1 MKTKNRKPLE
11 LIMVMLIFILIA
23 VFISSCSGM
32 NQKNAYHAV
41 NKKEQIE
48 ESIAQNL
55 QRLTYEEVYIR
66 AIEPMNDVIVFN
78 GNYDQTVVN
87 GHFYDFNKAIS
98 EQERNEFI
106 LSEEKILNLLNE
118 SGWNTEE
125 IHFCI
130 QKDYPGRVDSENLTV
145 YCGMDHINDWE
156 LVVFTL
162 QVLNGD
168 YTNYGY
174 LYGTANNIA
183 RELEYVCD
191 DTYLDTVS
199 AIGTEIPTIE
209 NIKTYTEE
217 SGTLQILKEEP
228 DKATLVYP
236 LFQEKFSDIDTI
248 KSVKQLSALC
258 SLLVQNIPGG
268 EEKFLAV
275 LLEYQRTSEIGIP
288 ENTYEYTYG
297 GSECPLKIRTKY
309 YECFI
314 SKDYEED
321 IYVQLGYMETEWSK
335 DIEIMTETLEKI
347 DNETERIAKL
357 FSYEPSGYFPVYILS
372 NLSLGGTV
380 NSNYI
385 GEVNYNDLNPYG
397 EVTTI
402 WYLPLGYCKNIVF
415 HTIDQQEYQYAV
427 DYNMQWLLR
436 GMMDYETFEIF
447 SLPEMKYYWSE
458 DVIASY
464 EEILGKKVETAQDY
478 LDVLKADYAC
488 SHVQEY
494 ENGNFDAEAAISTWT
509 DNYIFTDSYMLTDY
523 LVRTYGEEQM
533 IEASMNP
540 SKVVSIL
547 GKNWNEILDDWEI
560 DLFEII
566 G

>member
-1 MKTKNRKPLE
+1 
-11 LIMVMLIFILIA
+11 
-23 VFISSCSGM
+23 
-32 NQKNAYHAV
+32 
-41 NKKEQIE
+41 
-48 ESIAQNL
+48 
-55 QRLTYEEVYIR
+55 
-66 AIEPMNDVIVFN
+66 
-78 GNYDQTVVN
+78 
-87 GHFYDFNKAIS
+87 
-98 EQERNEFI
+98 
-106 LSEEKILNLLNE
+106 
-118 SGWNTEE
+118 
-125 IHFCI
+125 
-130 QKDYPGRVDSENLTV
+130 
-145 YCGMDHINDWE
+145 
-156 LVVFTL
+156 
-162 QVLNGD
+162 
-168 YTNYGY
+168 
-174 LYGTANNIA
+174 
-183 RELEYVCD
+183 
-191 DTYLDTVS
+191 
-199 AIGTEIPTIE
+199 
-209 NIKTYTEE
+209 
-217 SGTLQILKEEP
+217 
-228 DKATLVYP
+228 
-236 LFQEKFSDIDTI
+236 
-248 KSVKQLSALC
+248 
-258 SLLVQNIPGG
+258 
-268 EEKFLAV
+268 
-275 LLEYQRTSEIGIP
+275 
-288 ENTYEYTYG
+288 
-297 GSECPLKIRTKY
+297 
-309 YECFI
+309 
-314 SKDYEED
+314 
-321 IYVQLGYMETEWSK
+321 
-335 DIEIMTETLEKI
+335 
-347 DNETERIAKL
+347 
-357 FSYEPSGYFPVYILS
+357 
-372 NLSLGGTV
+372 LGGTV